1 MLVRLV
7 FSCRSY
13 GFDTAKK
20 RQICGTAKYLG
31 KKVAIKAKKDEKTEK
46 KSNFAVRKACDLTV

>member
-13 GFDTAKK
+13 DFDTAKK
-20 RQICGTAKYLG
+20 GQKYGTAKYFG
-31 KKVAIKAKKDEKTEK
+31 KKFAIKAKKAEKTEK
-46 KSNFAVRKACDLTV
+46 SSNFATRKACDLTV